1 MPKKNGGTVLKP
13 GQKKCIE
20 KRGEKKKKK
29 QEGRQFGFW
38 LCVLTVGCLFFCLDS
53 EIILI
58 VFGFL

>member
-1 MPKKNGGTVLKP
+1 MKL

-20 KRGEKKKKK
+20 KRGEQKKKK